1 MPKLKKKIRV
11 VEPHQLKDYGQ
22 AEPLGTNRY
31 LIKIHPKHRTE
42 RSRMNTVV
50 HESLH
55 CGDMAMSEKKVRHLT
70 AVVVEVLWAQGYRRV
85 RV

>member
-1 MPKLKKKIRV
+1 
-11 VEPHQLKDYGQ
+11 
-22 AEPLGTNRY
+22 
-31 LIKIHPKHRTE
+31 
-42 RSRMNTVV
+42 MNTVV

>member
-1 MPKLKKKIRV
+1 MAKLKKKIRV

-22 AEPLGTNRY
+22 AEPMGGNRY
-31 LIKIHPKHRTE
+31 LIRIHPKHRTE
-42 RSRMNTVV
+42 RSRLNTLV

-55 CGDMAMSEKKVRHLT
+55 CGDFDMSESRVRHLT